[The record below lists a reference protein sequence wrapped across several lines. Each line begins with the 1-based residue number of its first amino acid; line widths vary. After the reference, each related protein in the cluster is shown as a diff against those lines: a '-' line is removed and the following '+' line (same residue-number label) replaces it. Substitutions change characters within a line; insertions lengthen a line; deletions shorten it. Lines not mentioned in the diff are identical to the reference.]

1 MAIDRTELRHEGGVA
16 LDALEPLSVLSLLS
30 EGQLAA
36 ASVVG
41 PVLPSLAQAADA
53 MAEAIRGGG
62 RLIYAGAGSSG
73 LMAMADALELSG
85 TYGLD
90 PHRVVI
96 LMAGG
101 LPGSLAG
108 HPALPGGPE
117 DDGAAGLQAVED
129 VRVGPA
135 DLVIAVTAS
144 GSTPYVLAIAEAARA
159 RGARVVGL
167 ANNGGAPLFSHS
179 DIAVLL
185 STPPE
190 IVAGSTRLGAGTAQ
204 KIALNLM
211 STLMASLLGHIHAGH
226 MVNLKA
232 DNQKL
237 RARAQRMVSDI
248 SGIGTDEAATHLAAA
263 SGSVK
268 IAVLLAAGAR
278 GVEEAERLL
287 AAGGQHLS
295 AALRHLKDR
304 KGTV

>member
-1 MAIDRTELRHEGGVA
+1 MSIDRTELRHESGEA
-16 LDALEPLSVLSLLS
+16 LDALRPEDMLGLLFD
-30 EGQLAA
+30 GQVAA
-36 ASVVG
+36 AGTVK
-41 PVLPSLAQAADA
+41 PALPAMAAAAAAMADA
-53 MAEAIRGGG
+53 VRSGG
-62 RLIYAGAGSSG
+62 RLVYAGAGSSG

-85 TYGLD
+85 TYGIEADRIL
-90 PHRVVI
+90 I

-101 LPGSLAG
+101 LPGAG
-108 HPALPGGPE
+108 PGQPALPGGPE
-117 DDGAAGLQAVED
+117 DDADAGRAAVEGHGIGAGD
-129 VRVGPA
+129 V
-135 DLVIAVTAS
+135 VIAVTAS
-144 GSTPYVLAIAEAARA
+144 GSTPYVLAIAGLARA
-159 RGARVVGL
+159 RGARVIGL
-167 ANNGGAPLFSHS
+167 ANNAGAALFSLS
-179 DIAVLL
+179 DFQILL

-211 STLMASLLGHIHAGH
+211 STLMASLLGHVHAGH

-237 RARAQRMVSDI
+237 RARAQRMVSEI
-248 SGIGTDEAATHLAAA
+248 SGIGTEEAATHLAAA

-295 AALRHLKDR
+295 AALRHLNDR
-304 KGTV
+304 KATV

>member
-1 MAIDRTELRHEGGVA
+1 MAIDRTELRGEGGAA
-16 LDALEPLSVLSLLS
+16 LDALSPLSILRLLAD
-30 EGQLAA
+30 GQMAA

-41 PVLPSLAQAADA
+41 EALPALAAAAEA
-53 MAEAIRGGG
+53 MAGAIRKSG

-85 TYGLD
+85 TYGLE
-90 PHRVVI
+90 PQQVVI

-101 LPGSLAG
+101 LPGSAAG

-117 DDGAAGLQAVED
+117 DDGDAGRQAISDVAAGASD
-129 VRVGPA
+129 V
-135 DLVIAVTAS
+135 VIAVTAS
-144 GSTPYVLAIAEAARA
+144 GSTPYVLAIAEAARQ
-159 RGARVVGL
+159 RGAFVVGL
-167 ANNGGAPLFSHS
+167 ANNAGAALFSHS
-179 DIAVLL
+179 DVAVLL
-185 STPPE
+185 PTPPE

-248 SGIGTDEAATHLAAA
+248 SGIGTEEAASHLAAS

-304 KGTV
+304 KARV